1 MGKLPPECQNKYK
14 TNDGWNQFPLEEA
27 TQTTAAVSS
36 VLASRHEVL
45 NNRLEWRQGRNSVET
60 TSVSCFNGILR
71 GMFFQQERIV
81 RERLPKIP
89 WELCPNSMYTSIML
103 SKELDSLGSSNGS
116 LLLQVPIP

>member
-81 RERLPKIP
+81 GERLPKIP
-89 WELCPNSMYTSIML
+89 WELCPNSTYTSIML